1 MAGVLS
7 LVLRGLFGAYD
18 EPTISWFGKMLA
30 AVIIDETIG
39 NEYTAKKRAAKPR
52 KLCTAAAM
60 IEQPHRGLVHL
71 RQMR

>member
-1 MAGVLS
+1 MAVTRIIPLHVG
-7 LVLRGLFGAYD
+7 
-18 EPTISWFGKMLA
+18 GKRSLA
-30 AVIIDETIG
+30 AALKKTVDYVKNPEKTDG
-39 NEYTAKKRAAKPR
+39 GEYTAPKRAAKPR